1 MLLESVYPPKFGYVI
16 PDNLNE
22 ALEFLE
28 EHQDARPLAGGHSL
42 IPMLKLRL
50 IRPSYI
56 VEIRRLNDLNYI
68 RKEGNVFRIGALTT
82 HYQVLNSSIPLLN
95 DTASKIGDPQVRNM
109 GTIGGSISHLDP
121 SADYPAALIAM
132 DAKVKITGRKSERI
146 IDFKSFAKDMFTP
159 DINPGEL
166 VTEIQV
172 PTFENYKF
180 SYQKLERRA
189 GDFAI
194 VGVAL
199 LMKLSGDVIDD
210 VRIGLTAVNN
220 VAVRATGAEEE
231 LRGKRITDEIIE
243 KASTRA
249 MESANPT
256 SDLRGSAEYKKKM
269 VKVLTKKAIL
279 NALKR

>member
-1 MLLESVYPPKFGYVI
+1 VYPPKFGYVI
-16 PDNLNE
+16 PENLNE

-28 EHQDARPLAGGHSL
+28 EHEDAKPLAGGHSL
-42 IPMLKLRL
+42 IPMLKLRIL
-50 IRPSYI
+50 RPSYL
-56 VEIRRLNDLNYI
+56 VEIRGLPLSYVK
-68 RKEGNVFRIGALTT
+68 KEDNMYKIGALTT
-82 HYQVLNSSIPLLN
+82 HYTIPKSQIPLLS
-95 DTASKIGDPQVRNM
+95 DTASNIGDPQVRNM

-132 DAKVKITGRKSERI
+132 DAKVKVTSRKNERLV
-146 IDFKSFAKDMFTP
+146 DFASYDKDMFTP

-194 VGVAL
+194 VGVAVL
-199 LMKLSGDVIDD
+199 LKLSGDIVDD
-210 VRIGLTAVNN
+210 IRVGLTAVNN
-220 VAVRATGAEEE
+220 VAVRAKGAEEE
-231 LRGKRITDEIIE
+231 LLGKKINDEIIE
-243 KASTRA
+243 KASNRA

>member
-1 MLLESVYPPKFGYVI
+1 MYPPKFGYVI

-56 VEIRRLNDLNYI
+56 VEIRRFSNLSYI
-68 RKEGNVFRIGALTT
+68 TKDGNLYKIGALTT
-82 HYQVLNSSIPLLN
+82 HYNISKSSIPLLSE
-95 DTASKIGDPQVRNM
+95 TASNIGDPQVRNM

-132 DAKVKITGRKSERI
+132 DAKVKITRRKGDRVV
-146 IDFKSFAKDMFTP
+146 DFKSFAKDMFTP
-159 DINPGEL
+159 DLNPGEL

-172 PTFENYKF
+172 PTFEGYKF

-199 LMKLSGDVIDD
+199 LLKLSGDVIED

-220 VAVRATGAEEE
+220 VAVRAKGAEEE
-231 LRGKRITDEIIE
+231 LLGKKLNDEIIE
-243 KASTRA
+243 KAATRA

-269 VKVLTKKAIL
+269 VKVLTKRAIL
-279 NALKR
+279 TALKR

>member
-1 MLLESVYPPKFGYVI
+1 MYPPKFGYVI
-16 PDNLNE
+16 PENLNE

-28 EHQDARPLAGGHSL
+28 EHEDAKPLAGGHSL
-42 IPMLKLRL
+42 IPMLKLRIL
-50 IRPSYI
+50 RPSYL
-56 VEIRRLNDLNYI
+56 VEIRGLPLSYVK
-68 RKEGNVFRIGALTT
+68 KEDNMYKVGALTT
-82 HYQVLNSSIPLLN
+82 HYSITKSQIPLLS
-95 DTASKIGDPQVRNM
+95 DTANNIGDPQVRNM

-132 DAKVKITGRKSERI
+132 DAKVKVTSRKNERLV
-146 IDFKSFAKDMFTP
+146 DFASYDKDMFTP

-194 VGVAL
+194 VGVAVL
-199 LMKLSGDVIDD
+199 LKLSGDVVDD
-210 VRIGLTAVNN
+210 IRIGLTAVNN
-220 VAVRATGAEEE
+220 VAVRAKGAEEE
-231 LRGKRITDEIIE
+231 LLGKKINDEIIE
-243 KASTRA
+243 KASNRA

>member
-1 MLLESVYPPKFGYVI
+1 VYPPKFGYVI
-16 PDNLNE
+16 PENLNE

-28 EHQDARPLAGGHSL
+28 EHDDAKPLAGGHSL
-42 IPMLKLRL
+42 IPMLKLRIL
-50 IRPSYI
+50 RPSYL
-56 VEIRRLNDLNYI
+56 VEIRGLPLSYVK
-68 RKEGNVFRIGALTT
+68 KEDTVYKIGALTT
-82 HYQVLNSSIPLLN
+82 HYTITKSQIPLLS
-95 DTASKIGDPQVRNM
+95 DTANKIGDPQVRNM

-132 DAKVKITGRKSERI
+132 DAKIKVTSRKNERLV
-146 IDFKSFAKDMFTP
+146 DFASFDKDMFTP

-166 VTEIQV
+166 VTEIQI

-194 VGVAL
+194 VGVAVL
-199 LMKLSGDVIDD
+199 LKLSGDVVDD

-220 VAVRATGAEEE
+220 VAVRAKGAEEE
-231 LRGKRITDEIIE
+231 LLGKKINDEVIE
-243 KASTRA
+243 KASNRA